1 MKVRLALLVLCVF
14 LTVSNAVARLV
25 SPKDP
30 LDSVLDAQ
38 LVVIVRQA
46 PIERSNLFEIEE
58 VFLGDKKRGDYIDV
72 GHIKLEADQLH
83 GPPVI
88 EPISPNTRILLFLKA
103 KKEILTAWEPTY
115 YQEFFWVQ
123 KP

>member
-1 MKVRLALLVLCVF
+1 MKVRLALLVFCVF
-14 LTVSNAVARLV
+14 LIVSNAVARLV

-38 LVVIVRQA
+38 LVVIVRRA
-46 PIERSNLFEIEE
+46 PIEKRNLFEIEE

-72 GHIKLEADQLH
+72 GDIKLETVQQY

-88 EPISPNTRILLFLKA
+88 EPISPNTRILFFLQP
-103 KKEILTAWEPTY
+103 KKESLAVWEPTY
-115 YQEFFWVQ
+115 YQEL
-123 KP
+123 